1 MRSFRHTIIT
11 TITLLGLLGSIAA
24 AHASIVVTITGRKVK
39 AEISLPGPG
48 ATTYDS
54 DFELEF
60 DNPQNLTV
68 ACLGL
73 DADVLDAGEIAA
85 ITARLP
91 DPANMIVD
99 PAFPVRVTVE
109 PPSGCGLAFD
119 NDLDVQWR
127 AIDLVYA
134 AGSPY
139 RLMKAPVSGAFRD
152 ITGAVAAGS
161 VRVRGTT
168 GGFSEFVFVKDLNP
182 DYAPEAAALFA
193 QLDARLA
200 DPALSATVKTTLQMD
215 ADVSRAAFLA
225 TNYAAAI
232 AALND
237 FDLHA
242 SSLVGEDSLP
252 NRWRSLRDLVD
263 HEGELISLSDALKF
277 TLGRLNG
284 VP

>member
-1 MRSFRHTIIT
+1 MVRSRHIIT
-11 TITLLGLLGSIAA
+11 KAA
-24 AHASIVVTITGRKVK
+24 AVIALFGAAAAQASIVVTITGRKVK

-91 DPANMIVD
+91 DPANMAID

-119 NDLDVQWR
+119 NDADVEWR
-127 AIDLVYA
+127 AIDLIHT

-139 RLMKAPVSGAFRD
+139 RLMKAPIAGAFRD
-152 ITGAVAAGS
+152 ITGAVTPGS
-161 VRVRGTT
+161 VRVRGST
-168 GGFSEFVFVKDLNP
+168 GGFSEFVFVKDLAPN
-182 DYAPEAAALFA
+182 YAAEATALYA

-200 DPALSATVKTTLQMD
+200 DPALSMTVKTTLQAD

-232 AALND
+232 ATLAA
-237 FDLHA
+237 FDQHA
-242 SSLVGEDSLP
+242 ESLVGDDALP
-252 NRWRSLRDLVD
+252 NRWRSLRDLVN

-284 VP
+284 AP